1 MLAYYIHDLSPFLI
15 HVGGFGV
22 RWYGLAYLAGFIVA
36 IILYRRLAVLGYSDL
51 HPDQVSDFITMA
63 ALFGVLLGGR
73 LGYMLFYD
81 ADTFFHDPL
90 IFFRVWEGGMASH
103 GGILG
108 LTFYTMWYAHRHRI
122 SFRNL
127 ADNLVVVGPIGVFFG
142 RCANF
147 INGELYGR
155 VSDACWAVQFPKEIL
170 FYTPEHLDRF
180 LLKAATINPA
190 FGSPEAVIT
199 GVNSSSS
206 LRELLAIEISPR
218 YPSQLVEALLEGGF
232 LFVLLWILRTR
243 VRLPNGFLTGI
254 FFIAYALVRIL
265 GECFREPDAPLTGM
279 LTRGQFLSLFMILIG
294 VLFLIWAKSKPG
306 YPRVPGMPAVVGVS
320 HHD

>member
-1 MLAYYIHDLSPFLI
+1 MLAYYIHDLNPFLI
-15 HVGGFGV
+15 QVWGFGV
-22 RWYGLAYLAGFIVA
+22 RWYGLSYLAGFVIG

-51 HPDQVSDFITMA
+51 RPDQVGDFITMA

-81 ADTFFHDPL
+81 TNVFFHDPL

-108 LTFYTMWYAHRHRI
+108 LTFYTTWYAHRHSL

-155 VSDACWAVQFPKEIL
+155 VSDAVWAVQFPKEIL
-170 FYTPEHLDRF
+170 CYTPEHLDRF
-180 LLKAATINPA
+180 LAKAAAIDPA
-190 FGSPEAVIT
+190 FGSPEAVIA
-199 GVNSSSS
+199 GVNASRL
-206 LRELLAIEISPR
+206 LRELLAVELAPR
-218 YPSQLVEALLEGGF
+218 YPSQLVEAMLEGIF
-232 LFVLLWILRTR
+232 LFALLWTLRTR
-243 VRLPNGFLTGI
+243 IRLPNGFLTGI

-279 LTRGQFLSLFMILIG
+279 FTRGQFLSLFMILIG
-294 VLFLIWAKSKPG
+294 ILFLIWAKWKPR
-306 YPRVPGMPAVVGVS
+306 YPSVLQVPAVGGIS
-320 HHD
+320 RHD

>member
-1 MLAYYIHDLSPFLI
+1 VLLAYYIHDLSPFLI
-15 HVGGFGV
+15 QIGGFGL
-22 RWYGLAYLAGFIVA
+22 RWYGLAYLAGFIVG
-36 IILYRRLAVLGYSDL
+36 IVLYKHLAKRGYSDL
-51 HPDQVSDFITMA
+51 RPDQVTDFITMS

-81 ADTFFHDPL
+81 VDRFFHDPL

-108 LTFYTMWYAHRHRI
+108 LTFYTIWYARRHRL

-127 ADNLVVVGPIGVFFG
+127 ADNLVVVGPVGVFFG

-155 VSDACWAVQFPKEIL
+155 VTDVFWAVQFPKEIL
-170 FYTPEHLDRF
+170 VYPPDHLER
-180 LLKAATINPA
+180 LLSKTVAVDPSL
-190 FGSPEAVIT
+190 GSPEAVIA
-199 GVNSSSS
+199 GVTASQP
-206 LRELLAIEISPR
+206 LRELLAVEIAPR
-218 YPSQLVEALLEGGF
+218 YPSQLVEAGLEGLF
-232 LFVLLWILRTR
+232 LFALLWMLRTR
-243 VRLPNGFLTGI
+243 VRLANGVLTGV
-254 FFIAYALVRIL
+254 FFIAYAVVRFL

-294 VLFLIWAKSKPG
+294 IFFLLWARWKPS
-306 YPRVPGMPAVVGVS
+306 YPHRFTKVS
-320 HHD
+320 SS

>member
-1 MLAYYIHDLSPFLI
+1 MLLAYYIHDLSPFLI
-15 HVGGFGV
+15 QIGGFGL
-22 RWYGLAYLAGFIVA
+22 RWYGLAYLAGFIVGML
-36 IILYRRLAVLGYSDL
+36 LYKHLAKRGYSDL
-51 HPDQVSDFITMA
+51 RPDQVTDFITMS

-81 ADTFFHDPL
+81 VDRFFHDPL

-108 LTFYTMWYAHRHRI
+108 LTFYTIWYALRHRL

-127 ADNLVVVGPIGVFFG
+127 ADNLVVVGPVGVFFG

-155 VSDACWAVQFPKEIL
+155 VTDVFWAVQFPKEIL
-170 FYTPEHLDRF
+170 VYPPDHLER
-180 LLKAATINPA
+180 LLSKTVAVDPSL
-190 FGSPEAVIT
+190 GSPEAVIA
-199 GVNSSSS
+199 GVIASQP
-206 LRELLAIEISPR
+206 LRELLAVEIAPR
-218 YPSQLVEALLEGGF
+218 YPSQLVEAGLEGLF
-232 LFVLLWILRTR
+232 LFALLWMLRTR
-243 VRLPNGFLTGI
+243 VRLANGVLTGV
-254 FFIAYALVRIL
+254 FFIAYAVVRFL

-294 VLFLIWAKSKPG
+294 IFFLLWARWKPS
-306 YPRVPGMPAVVGVS
+306 YPHRFTKVS
-320 HHD
+320 SS

>member
-1 MLAYYIHDLSPFLI
+1 MLLAYYIHDLSPFLI
-15 HVGGFGV
+15 QIGGFGL
-22 RWYGLAYLAGFIVA
+22 RWYGLAYLAGFIVG
-36 IILYRRLAVLGYSDL
+36 IVLYKHLAKRGYSDL
-51 HPDQVSDFITMA
+51 RPDQVTDFITMS

-81 ADTFFHDPL
+81 VDRFSHDPL

-108 LTFYTMWYAHRHRI
+108 LTFYTIWYARRHRL

-127 ADNLVVVGPIGVFFG
+127 ADNLVVVGPVGVFFG

-155 VSDACWAVQFPKEIL
+155 VTDVFWAVQFPKEIL
-170 FYTPEHLDRF
+170 VYPPDHLER
-180 LLKAATINPA
+180 LLSKTVAVDPSL
-190 FGSPEAVIT
+190 GSPEAVIA
-199 GVNSSSS
+199 GVTASQP
-206 LRELLAIEISPR
+206 LRELLAVEIAPR
-218 YPSQLVEALLEGGF
+218 YPSQLVEAGLEGLF
-232 LFVLLWILRTR
+232 LFALLWMLRTR
-243 VRLPNGFLTGI
+243 VRLANGVLTGV
-254 FFIAYALVRIL
+254 FFIAYAVVRFL

-294 VLFLIWAKSKPG
+294 IFFLLWARWKPS
-306 YPRVPGMPAVVGVS
+306 YPHRFTKVS
-320 HHD
+320 SS

>member
-1 MLAYYIHDLSPFLI
+1 MLLGYYIHDLSPFLI
-15 HVGGFGV
+15 QFGGFGI
-22 RWYGLAYLAGFIVA
+22 RWYGLAYLAGFVVGIL
-36 IILYRRLAVLGYSDL
+36 LYRRLAVRGYSDL
-51 HPDQVSDFITMA
+51 KPDQVSDFITMG

-81 ADTFFHDPL
+81 APAFFHDPL

-108 LTFYTMWYAHRHRI
+108 LTLYTIWYARRHHL

-155 VSDACWAVQFPKEIL
+155 ITDAFWAIQFPKEIL
-170 FYTPEHLDRF
+170 LYTPEHLDR
-180 LLKAATINPA
+180 LLGKTSSIDPS
-190 FGSPEAVIT
+190 FGSPEGLIA
-199 GVNSSSS
+199 GVATSQP
-206 LRELLAIEISPR
+206 LREVLADEIAPR
-218 YPSQLVEALLEGGF
+218 YPSQLVEAGLEGLL
-232 LFVLLWILRTR
+232 LFAVLWTLRTR
-243 VRLPNGFLTGI
+243 MRLPNGVLTGV
-254 FFIAYALVRIL
+254 FFIGYAVVRIL

-279 LTRGQFLSLFMILIG
+279 LTRGQFLSLFMIAMG
-294 VLFLIWAKSKPG
+294 ALFLFWAWRKPS
-306 YPRVPGMPAVVGVS
+306 YPRALAAPVLK
-320 HHD
+320 